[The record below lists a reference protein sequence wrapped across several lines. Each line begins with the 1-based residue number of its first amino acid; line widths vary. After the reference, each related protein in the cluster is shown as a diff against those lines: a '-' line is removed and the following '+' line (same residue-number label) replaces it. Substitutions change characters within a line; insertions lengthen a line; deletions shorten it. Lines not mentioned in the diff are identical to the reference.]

1 MLNSNLSNIID
12 YLENNT
18 KDYILIEK
26 IIKNE
31 IDYIIFSNQENFKKK
46 NSTIKFNK
54 KNNLLIK

>member
-46 NSTIKFNK
+46 NSTIKFTK
-54 KNNLLIK
+54 TNN